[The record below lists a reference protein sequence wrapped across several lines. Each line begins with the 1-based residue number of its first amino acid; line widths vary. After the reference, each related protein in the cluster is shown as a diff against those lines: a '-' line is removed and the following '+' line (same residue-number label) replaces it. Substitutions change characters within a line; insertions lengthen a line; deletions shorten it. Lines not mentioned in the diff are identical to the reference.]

1 MTKPADKP
9 GSVVDSHSSG
19 PRITPTAQAT
29 YPRARRE
36 ASALAYLVLLPV
48 EVAAFHP
55 CRDLRQPSVAARRDA
70 VHVRTRLCGP
80 IRRFRS
86 PALSGKSGA
95 SPHPSPLRDFAAL
108 RRRSPATLYAR
119 ALPVTVPCGAR
130 TFLHARSGVV
140 RRRLNPHTAAAW
152 PASSPAVYRA
162 EGFPTASVGIRVSD
176 TGRAFPGRRRVP
188 C

>member
-1 MTKPADKP
+1 MTKSADKP

-19 PRITPTAQAT
+19 PRITPTARAT

-55 CRDLRQPSVAARRDA
+55 CRVLRVSPSVAARTCRLRGRLA
-70 VHVRTRLCGP
+70 GHVRTRLCGP
-80 IRRFRS
+80 VRRLDARFS
-86 PALSGKSGA
+86 QGWGA

-108 RRRSPATLYAR
+108 RRQSPDALYAR
-119 ALPVTVPCGAR
+119 VLPVTVPCGAR

-140 RRRLNPHTAAAW
+140 RRRLNPRTAAAW
-152 PASSPAVYRA
+152 PASSRTFYRA
-162 EGFPTASVGIRVSD
+162 KG
-176 TGRAFPGRRRVP
+176 VP
-188 C
+188 DRFSRD